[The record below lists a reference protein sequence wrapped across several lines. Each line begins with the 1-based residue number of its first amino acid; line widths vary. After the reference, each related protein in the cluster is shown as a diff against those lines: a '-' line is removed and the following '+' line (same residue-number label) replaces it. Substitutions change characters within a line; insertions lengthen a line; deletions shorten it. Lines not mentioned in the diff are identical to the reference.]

1 MEPAARPNVMSA
13 EQVLEREYLEMR
25 ARLLELAAFFDRLDR
40 GGGVPTQD
48 VRLQKLRQ
56 AAELILEASEN
67 RAEQLQ
73 MLFSRPYDVD
83 WRDKYRLAPR

>member
-13 EQVLEREYLEMR
+13 EQVLERDYLEMR

-40 GGGVPTQD
+40 GGGVPAQD

-56 AAELILEASEN
+56 AAELVLQASEH
-67 RAEQLQ
+67 RAERLQ
-73 MLFSRPYDVD
+73 MLFSRPYEVD
-83 WRDKYRLAPR
+83 WRDKFQLVRR